1 MKKLERMV
9 KKAVA
14 SIIDIEIYGWP
25 PVCIGMI
32 YQPERPQMKPSKA
45 VSASQGEKHAK
56 QYMIRS
62 FLFYMR
68 KGKKGR
74 KKSATIN
81 IIVAVQ

>member
-56 QYMIRS
+56 
-62 FLFYMR
+62 
-68 KGKKGR
+68 
-74 KKSATIN
+74 
-81 IIVAVQ
+81 